1 MVRAT
6 ATKTAPAASEAK
18 KAAPAAKKE
27 KTTTPATKK
36 EKAVAAAPAP
46 VAAPVVAE
54 KADETVASEET
65 DKNTPTAAL
74 MEEIAV
80 FNTNFAMCQSAVNA
94 MKANL
99 KNITKLVDRVSK
111 NAAKSKKR
119 KNTNTGKKSGF
130 EKPTLIS
137 DDLAAFFGK
146 PKGTLMAR
154 TEVSKGIHKYVVD
167 NNLQKKENRRII
179 HPDAKLKK
187 LLDSKEDEITYFNL
201 QKYLKCHFIKDS
213 A

>member
-27 KTTTPATKK
+27 KTTPAAAKK
-36 EKAVAAAPAP
+36 EKAAAAPV

-54 KADETVASEET
+54 KVEET
-65 DKNTPTAAL
+65 AAAEETEKNTPTAAL

-99 KNITKLVDRVSK
+99 KNITKLADRVSR

-137 DDLAAFFGK
+137 DDLAAFFSK

-154 TEVSKGIHKYVVD
+154 TEVSKGIHKYVVE
-167 NNLQKKENRRII
+167 NSLQKKENRRII

>member
-18 KAAPAAKKE
+18 KAAPAAAKKE
-27 KTTTPATKK
+27 KTTPAAAKK
-36 EKAVAAAPAP
+36 EKAAPAP
-46 VAAPVVAE
+46 VVAAPVVAE
-54 KADETVASEET
+54 KVDETAAAEET
-65 DKNTPTAAL
+65 EKNTAL

-99 KNITKLVDRVSK
+99 KNITKLADRVSR

-137 DDLAAFFGK
+137 DDLAAFFSK

-154 TEVSKGIHKYVVD
+154 TEVSKGIHKYVVE
-167 NNLQKKENRRII
+167 NSLQKKENRRII

>member
-6 ATKTAPAASEAK
+6 ATKTAPVATETK
-18 KAAPAAKKE
+18 KAAKKE

-54 KADETVASEET
+54 KADETVAAEET

-99 KNITKLVDRVSK
+99 KNITKLADRVSK

>member
-54 KADETVASEET
+54 KADETVAAEET

-99 KNITKLVDRVSK
+99 KNITKLADRVSK

>member
-18 KAAPAAKKE
+18 KAAPAPRKEKTTPAAAKKE
-27 KTTTPATKK
+27 KA
-36 EKAVAAAPAP
+36 AAAPV

-54 KADETVASEET
+54 KVEET
-65 DKNTPTAAL
+65 AAAAAEETEKNTPTAAL

-99 KNITKLVDRVSK
+99 KNITKLADRVSK

-146 PKGTLMAR
+146 PNGTLMAR

>member
-1 MVRAT
+1 MVRA
-6 ATKTAPAASEAK
+6 ATKNAHAASEAK

-27 KTTTPATKK
+27 KTTPAAAKK
-36 EKAVAAAPAP
+36 EKAAAAPV

-54 KADETVASEET
+54 KVEET
-65 DKNTPTAAL
+65 AAAEETEKNTPTAAL

-99 KNITKLVDRVSK
+99 KNITKLADRVSR

-137 DDLAAFFGK
+137 DDLAAFFSK

-154 TEVSKGIHKYVVD
+154 TEVSKGIHKYVVE
-167 NNLQKKENRRII
+167 NSLQKKENRRII

>member
-18 KAAPAAKKE
+18 KAAPAAAKKE
-27 KTTTPATKK
+27 KTTPAAAKK
-36 EKAVAAAPAP
+36 EKAAPAP
-46 VAAPVVAE
+46 VVAAPVVAE
-54 KADETVASEET
+54 KVDETAAAEET
-65 DKNTPTAAL
+65 EKNTPL

-99 KNITKLVDRVSK
+99 KNITKLADRVSR

-137 DDLAAFFGK
+137 DDLAAFFSK

-154 TEVSKGIHKYVVD
+154 TEVSKGIHKYVVE
-167 NNLQKKENRRII
+167 NSLQKKENRRII

>member
-6 ATKTAPAASEAK
+6 ATKTAPVATETK
-18 KAAPAAKKE
+18 KAAKKE

-54 KADETVASEET
+54 KADETVAAEET

-99 KNITKLVDRVSK
+99 KNITKLADRVSK

-146 PKGTLMAR
+146 PNGTLMAR

>member
-6 ATKTAPAASEAK
+6 ATKTAPVATETK

-54 KADETVASEET
+54 KADETVAAEET

-99 KNITKLVDRVSK
+99 KNITKLADRVSK

>member
-99 KNITKLVDRVSK
+99 KNITKLADRVSK

>member
-54 KADETVASEET
+54 KADETVAAEET

-99 KNITKLVDRVSK
+99 KNITKLADRVSK

-137 DDLAAFFGK
+137 DDLATFFGK

>member
-54 KADETVASEET
+54 KADETVAAEET

-99 KNITKLVDRVSK
+99 KNITKLADRVSK

-137 DDLAAFFGK
+137 DDLAAFLVSQRV
-146 PKGTLMAR
+146 PLWQEPRLARESTSTLLITTYRRRRTAESSTLMPSLEAF
-154 TEVSKGIHKYVVD
+154 G
-167 NNLQKKENRRII
+167 LQGR
-179 HPDAKLKK
+179 
-187 LLDSKEDEITYFNL
+187 
-201 QKYLKCHFIKDS
+201 
-213 A
+213 